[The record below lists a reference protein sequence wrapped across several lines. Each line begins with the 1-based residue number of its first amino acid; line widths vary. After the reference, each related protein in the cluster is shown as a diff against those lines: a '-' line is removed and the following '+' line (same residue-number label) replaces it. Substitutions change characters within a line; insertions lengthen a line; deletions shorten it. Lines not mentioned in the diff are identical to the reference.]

1 MITCRDCPEPC
12 QHDPDHQR
20 EGAVPQP
27 TTFTCRDCLCPVV
40 LTRSTDQNP
49 LSTKFEMRDDPA
61 IMRNYGRMLV
71 ELASVIP
78 DGIICFFVSYSYMD
92 QIVSAWDQMG
102 ILNVN
107 QLT

>member
-1 MITCRDCPEPC
+1 
-12 QHDPDHQR
+12 
-20 EGAVPQP
+20 
-27 TTFTCRDCLCPVV
+27 
-40 LTRSTDQNP
+40 
-49 LSTKFEMRDDPA
+49 MRDDPA

-102 ILNVN
+102 ILNVSL
-107 QLT
+107 LT